1 MSDTIGFA
9 SAALIGM
16 QIAAAAIWA
25 SDLLPRLSASARS
38 RLPDKPCALHLFG
51 SQWRWLHG
59 ASLLVS
65 AGFAAYLWARYG
77 ASGQSLLLGG
87 LYGFLLLITLID
99 LKYRLVLNLLTYPA
113 LALTLAVQA
122 VLRRPEMGAALVGA
136 GLAFSIF
143 FLAALLRP
151 GDLGGGDV
159 KLAALIGLWF
169 GFPSALWALL
179 VGVGVG
185 GVAVASLALAKGRDQ
200 NARSG
205 IGHLPYAPFLCL
217 GALAAL
223 LYNPVPGLLP

>member
-1 MSDTIGFA
+1 MSDGIGIA
-9 SAALIGM
+9 SAALTGIV
-16 QIAAAAIWA
+16 IALAAIWA

-38 RLPDKPCALHLFG
+38 HQPDRPCASHLFG

-65 AGFAAYLWARYG
+65 AGFAAYLWARFG
-77 ASGQSLLLGG
+77 ETGQSLLLGG

-122 VLRRPEMGAALVGA
+122 VTRRSEVGAALVGA
-136 GLAFSIF
+136 ALAFSMF

-179 VGVGVG
+179 VGVGLG
-185 GVAVASLALAKGRDQ
+185 GAAAASLALAARRDGRTQ
-200 NARSG
+200 PGR
-205 IGHLPYAPFLCL
+205 IHLPYAPFLCL